1 MPTRPTGR
9 DHVDEGGAAA
19 DGHLAFPRRRL
30 RRDEDPLLAR
40 QHRPGPPG
48 VVRHHRQQQPAPAPT
63 PLIRSPL
70 VPPPSKAVHPFTN
83 SRRRS
88 LPACSSSHSILPPS
102 PHKPRAAGRQDSP
115 PHAVLGAPPRRPE
128 RGPTPAR
135 DRDEGRSPGH
145 ARPEGAQ
152 EGEGAAEVGGAVA
165 PLVEAV
171 ELPHLVPRRS
181 AKLLSAFCSVL
192 NRIQSGPTPAP
203 CPPAEDAPPPPAPF
217 PATQPV
223 RFCTCVR

>member
-1 MPTRPTGR
+1 MAILHSPDVACGEMKTPSWPASTAPAHPASSVTTANSSPPLPPRHSFALLSSPLPAKQST
-9 DHVDEGGAAA
+9 HSQTAAA
-19 DGHLAFPRRRL
+19 A
-30 RRDEDPLLAR
+30 AS
-40 QHRPGPPG
+40 PP
-48 VVRHHRQQQPAPAPT
+48 AAAAT
-63 PLIRSPL
+63 AS
-70 VPPPSKAVHPFTN
+70 
-83 SRRRS
+83 S
-88 LPACSSSHSILPPS
+88 LHAS
-102 PHKPRAAGRQDSP
+102 HKPRAAGRQDSP